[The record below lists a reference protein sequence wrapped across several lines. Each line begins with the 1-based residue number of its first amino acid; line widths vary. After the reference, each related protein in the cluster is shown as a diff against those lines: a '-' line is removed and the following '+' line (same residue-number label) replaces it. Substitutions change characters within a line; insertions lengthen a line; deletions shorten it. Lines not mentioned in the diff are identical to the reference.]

1 MFGLLDYIKIGAGA
15 AGGILLTTVYWTGL
29 PLLNDF
35 PILNNIPII
44 GQLAVGHVEAVKE
57 EARQGYV
64 ILAEKTA
71 AEAKAAELQR
81 QIDAATDAQ
90 QTLQQQIQKDAVDDA
105 AREKDRDAR
114 ILEMEA
120 RLSQAN
126 RRCAL
131 SRDDIS
137 AILHD

>member
-1 MFGLLDYIKIGAGA
+1 MIAFLLSTQVGRLITGAIGIVALIGLAYVWLLSHDARVA
-15 AGGILLTTVYWTGL
+15 A
-29 PLLNDF
+29 
-35 PILNNIPII
+35 
-44 GQLAVGHVEAVKE
+44 

-71 AEAKAAELQR
+71 AEAKANELQR
-81 QIDAATDAQ
+81 QINAATGAQ
-90 QTLQQQIQKDAVDDA
+90 QSLQQQIQKDAVDDA

-126 RRCAL
+126 RRCSL
-131 SRDDIS
+131 SRDDITD
-137 AILHD
+137 IVRDR